1 MANRL
6 VKTTVNTSYNPPQRR
21 KKTKQTPTA
30 SAFKGL
36 NSNQLRKILG
46 EVTGKP

>member
-1 MANRL
+1 MANKHL
-6 VKTTVNTSYNPPQRR
+6 GFGGNKYNPPQRR

-46 EVTGKP
+46 EVTAKP

>member
-1 MANRL
+1 MGKKYVDFAGYTL
-6 VKTTVNTSYNPPQRR
+6 AKPKRR

-46 EVTGKP
+46 EVTAKP

>member
-1 MANRL
+1 MGKKFVDLRPL
-6 VKTTVNTSYNPPQRR
+6 RYDKPKRR

-46 EVTGKP
+46 EVTAKP